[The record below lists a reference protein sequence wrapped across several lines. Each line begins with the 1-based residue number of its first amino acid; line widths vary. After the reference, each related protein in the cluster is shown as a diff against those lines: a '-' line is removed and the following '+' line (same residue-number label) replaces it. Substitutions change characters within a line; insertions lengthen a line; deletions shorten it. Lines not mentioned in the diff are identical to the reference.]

1 MSPEDPRLT
10 CLQESAHGTG
20 MTTIADAPLRLAASA
35 GLMIGGLAF
44 NADGYQCWI
53 RLRGNTS
60 DDGVAC
66 EPRRQIGWMEMRW
79 MQRELVQQLRT
90 DCCR

>member
-20 MTTIADAPLRLAASA
+20 MKTIADAPLRLAASA

-44 NADGYQCWI
+44 NADGYQCWK
-53 RLRGNTS
+53 
-60 DDGVAC
+60 
-66 EPRRQIGWMEMRW
+66 
-79 MQRELVQQLRT
+79 
-90 DCCR
+90 